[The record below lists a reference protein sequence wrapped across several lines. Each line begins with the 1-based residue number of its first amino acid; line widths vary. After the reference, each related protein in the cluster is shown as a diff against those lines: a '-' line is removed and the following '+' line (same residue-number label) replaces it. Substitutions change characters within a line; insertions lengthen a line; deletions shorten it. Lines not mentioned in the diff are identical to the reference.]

1 LPGIASLYMLYT
13 LDSALQYMRGRGGHW
28 KGRAQ
33 ANLAPDP

>member
-1 LPGIASLYMLYT
+1 MLYT